1 MQNDI
6 ISPLL
11 IPSGLFYEP
20 FSCRSHN
27 GRLTNRPLLYLCLS
41 RVESM
46 STSVHTWCPCT
57 GAWAPAQKSVA
68 FRHCVLQVPK
78 GHLVPEYKVE
88 TLYHGEN
95 PGVSTTWKKNC
106 VHSDNHSQAPCS
118 STKCEHSLLVYGSSC
133 HKTYLFRPLF
143 PKMSMNAQ
151 KTTIFARTA
160 V

>member
-95 PGVSTTWKKNC
+95 PGVSTTWKKVVFTATIIVRHRARVPSVNT
-106 VHSDNHSQAPCS
+106 AFLFMA
-118 STKCEHSLLVYGSSC
+118 LLVT
-133 HKTYLFRPLF
+133 KPTYFDLYFQRC
-143 PKMSMNAQ
+143 Q
-151 KTTIFARTA
+151 
-160 V
+160 